1 MVTMEEVKRVK
12 AAYEAELMGKSGVVA
27 LAIGYRYVDGE
38 KTDELCIICYVV
50 RKKPIEDL
58 KEHEVIP
65 REIEGVPID
74 IVESGRIRAL

>member
-50 RKKPIEDL
+50 KKKSIEEL
-58 KEHEVIP
+58 KGHEIIP